1 MSALYQVEVF
11 LADNLL
17 QTIENVPIG
26 ENFSYLINVNLPPLK
41 EGYSFK
47 YVDAN
52 SLEKHFYPCGDMSLW
67 QDDQEGGK
75 VWFTLN
81 GKKLFE
87 VKGPKIEL
95 CFSTESKQISDLHF
109 VNGFRASFAMPRVS
123 RRSDQI

>member
-67 QDDQEGGK
+67 QDQEGGK
-75 VWFTLN
+75 VWLFLN
-81 GKKLFE
+81 GEKLFE
-87 VKGPKIEL
+87 VEWPNIAL
-95 CFSTESKQISDLHF
+95 CFSTESKRIFDLHF
-109 VNGFRASFAMPRVS
+109 
-123 RRSDQI
+123 